1 MQPPARLFVLAL
13 SLLLF
18 AGTAL
23 AQTNSAAV
31 ENGVAPATVTV
42 RPATEVLLPSTASAA
57 AIVLSPNDTQLS
69 AELAAPIAK
78 VAADVGAQVAR
89 GALLIELDCTDT
101 RLALAQ
107 AEAQVAAAQ
116 ARVALVAQRL
126 KRAETLAAKNFV
138 SADELLALST
148 EKQAAQA
155 EGKVTEAQR
164 AVVARQVAKCR
175 ISAPFDAVVM
185 ERQAQVGALAAV
197 GAPLIRLID
206 VSAVEVEARL
216 AEADAGALEQA
227 GQLEFESQQQ
237 RYPLRLL
244 RVSPVLEATSRSR
257 IARLGF
263 VGEAAPAGS
272 SGRLHWQAAGGRLP
286 AELMVQRDGVLGV
299 FTVED
304 GRARFV
310 PVPGAQPG
318 RPADVA
324 RAPGAL
330 LVVEGQQGLHDRM
343 PVRRAED

>member
-1 MQPPARLFVLAL
+1 MQPPVRLFALAL
-13 SLLLF
+13 SPLLL

-23 AQTNSAAV
+23 AQTSNAAV
-31 ENGVAPATVTV
+31 EASAAPVTVTL
-42 RPATEVLLPSTASAA
+42 RPASELLLPSTASAA
-57 AIVLSPNDTQLS
+57 AIVLSPNDTQIS
-69 AELAAPIAK
+69 AELSAPVAK
-78 VAADVGAQVAR
+78 VAADVGAQVKR
-89 GALLIELDCTDT
+89 GALLVELDCTDT

-126 KRAETLAAKNFV
+126 KRAETLAVKNFV

-155 EGKVTEAQR
+155 DGKVAEAQR
-164 AVVARQVAKCR
+164 AVAARQVAKCR
-175 ISAPFDAVVM
+175 VTAPFDAVVM

-216 AEADAGALEQA
+216 AEADASALEQA
-227 GQLEFESQQQ
+227 GQLEFESQQR

-244 RVSPVLEATSRSR
+244 RVSPVLEAASRSR
-257 IARLGF
+257 IARLAF

-286 AELMVQRDGVLGV
+286 AEVLVQRDGALGV
-299 FTVED
+299 FTLED

-330 LVVEGQQGLHDRM
+330 IVVEGQQGLHDGM
-343 PVRRAED
+343 PIRRADD